1 MKIVFVCT
9 GNTCRSPMAEGILRS
24 LAPELDVQ
32 SRGIFTVPGASTHIH
47 TRKILREKLDLE
59 VNHPAVSLS
68 EQDCLE
74 ADLVLTM
81 TQSQA
86 DFVRNLTGCI
96 RVYPL
101 AQYAG
106 EGGEVPDP
114 YGGSRADYEKTF
126 SHLMHLMRLAL
137 ERIRKEFPAPGKD
150 EGQNL

>member
-1 MKIVFVCT
+1 MKIIFVCT

-24 LAPELDVQ
+24 LAPEIEVE

-47 TRKILREKLDLE
+47 TRKILKEKLGVE
-59 VNHPAVSLS
+59 VDHPALALS
-68 EQDCLE
+68 EQDCLK

-96 RVYPL
+96 RVHPL

-106 EGGEVPDP
+106 EAAEVPDP
-114 YGGSRADYEKTF
+114 YGGPRTEYEKTF
-126 SHLMHLMRLAL
+126 SHLMRLIRLAL
-137 ERIRKEFPAPGKD
+137 ERMRTDFPSD
-150 EGQNL
+150 EGDPR